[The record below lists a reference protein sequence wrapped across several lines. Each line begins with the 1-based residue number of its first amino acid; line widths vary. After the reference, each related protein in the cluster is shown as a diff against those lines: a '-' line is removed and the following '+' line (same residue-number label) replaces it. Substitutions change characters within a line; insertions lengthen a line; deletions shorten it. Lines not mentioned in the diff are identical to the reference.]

1 MESHLPKVTE
11 HKLELDREGGVGAE
25 DGASQGIAVMVI
37 VEEGQIYLLPLLSS
51 CSWTHNKMDTRQIN
65 WRKRDKF

>member
-37 VEEGQIYLLPLLSS
+37 VEEGQI
-51 CSWTHNKMDTRQIN
+51 
-65 WRKRDKF
+65 